1 MSSEFVLNVTA
12 RQRVLGWLQPHRI
25 VLIALA
31 LLIVICVALF
41 MRWDWLPSY
50 AGLDGVHAHDDLL
63 EDLSRQAIDA
73 HVRTLSGFGRR
84 LHQIDPSLLTRVE
97 QVDHPIVAAGIEAR
111 MYELEAIRSWERN
124 PQIYAEIIGSSLA
137 GQALFAYAPE
147 AERARRVVSK
157 LRQVPRLVQAA
168 RDNIKECP
176 GIFVKV
182 GLESWRGTLRFIE
195 SDLPRAFSGLDDLHI
210 LGDLADT
217 STEAATAIKSYLD
230 YLETDLAPR
239 AKASFRLGRERF
251 EQKLKLED
259 GVDLSSDRL
268 LAIALR
274 ELSAVQEE
282 FRKVAGRLNGGD
294 PIEAWRRAKEQHP
307 APGQLISVAEAQVAE
322 LEEFLRTQDLVSLPD
337 SEPVVVAPSPDF
349 YRWAFASMWTPGPFE
364 SKPSRAYYYLTD
376 VDRSWSPDRQKEH
389 LRDFNIPTLWNIS
402 IHEVYP
408 GHFLHFRHLR
418 QVESKVRKS
427 TLFAPASFVEGWA
440 HYCEHMMVEAGFRR
454 GDVTIRIGQ
463 LAEALVRLARFVVAI
478 RLHCEDLSV
487 EQGMRFFRDEAFLE
501 ETTARREAERG
512 TFDPTYLVYSL
523 GKLMMLKLRRD
534 YKEQQGGKYSL
545 RAFHDAVLS
554 QGSAPFWALRRLLLG
569 ETVDASL
576 E

>member
-1 MSSEFVLNVTA
+1 
-12 RQRVLGWLQPHRI
+12 
-25 VLIALA
+25 
-31 LLIVICVALF
+31 
-41 MRWDWLPSY
+41 
-50 AGLDGVHAHDDLL
+50 
-63 EDLSRQAIDA
+63 
-73 HVRTLSGFGRR
+73 
-84 LHQIDPSLLTRVE
+84 
-97 QVDHPIVAAGIEAR
+97 
-111 MYELEAIRSWERN
+111 
-124 PQIYAEIIGSSLA
+124 
-137 GQALFAYAPE
+137 
-147 AERARRVVSK
+147 
-157 LRQVPRLVQAA
+157 
-168 RDNIKECP
+168 
-176 GIFVKV
+176 
-182 GLESWRGTLRFIE
+182 
-195 SDLPRAFSGLDDLHI
+195 LPRAFSGLDDLRI

-217 STEAATAIKSYLD
+217 STEAAASIKSYLD

-259 GVDLSSDRL
+259 GVEIGADRL

-294 PIEAWRRAKEQHP
+294 PIDAWRRAKEEHP
-307 APGQLISVAEAQVAE
+307 EPGQLISVAESQVGE
-322 LEEFLRTQDLVSLPD
+322 LEEFLRAQDLVSLLD

-376 VDRSWSPDRQKEH
+376 VDRSWPPDRQKEH

-418 QVESKVRKS
+418 QVDSKVRKS

-440 HYCEHMMVEAGFRR
+440 HYCEQMMVEAGFRR
-454 GDVTIRIGQ
+454 GDVAIRIGQ

-534 YKEQQGGKYSL
+534 YKEKQGGRYSL
-545 RAFHDAVLS
+545 RAFHDAVLA
-554 QGSAPFWALRRLLLG
+554 QGSAPFWALRRLLLD

>member
-1 MSSEFVLNVTA
+1 MYPSEPFPHFVDDY
-12 RQRVLGWLQPHRI
+12 
-25 VLIALA
+25 LA
-31 LLIVICVALF
+31 YLHEA
-41 MRWDWLPSY
+41 LPSY

-84 LHQIDPSLLTRVE
+84 LHQIEPSVLSRVE

-111 MYELEAIRSWERN
+111 MYELEVVRSWERN

-195 SDLPRAFSGLDDLHI
+195 SDLPRAFAGLDDLHI

-230 YLETDLAPR
+230 YLENDLAPR

-251 EQKLKLED
+251 ERKLKLED

-274 ELSAVQEE
+274 ELGAVQEE

-294 PIEAWRRAKEQHP
+294 PVEAWRKAKEQHP
-307 APGQLISVAEAQVAE
+307 APGQLISVAEAQVGE

-337 SEPVVVAPSPDF
+337 AEPVVVAPSPDF

-376 VDRSWSPDRQKEH
+376 VDRNWPPDRQKEH

-454 GDVTIRIGQ
+454 GDVTIRLGQ

-554 QGSAPFWALRRLLLG
+554 QGSAPFWALRRLLLN

>member
-1 MSSEFVLNVTA
+1 MYPSEPFPHFVDDY
-12 RQRVLGWLQPHRI
+12 
-25 VLIALA
+25 LA
-31 LLIVICVALF
+31 YLHEA
-41 MRWDWLPSY
+41 LPSY

-501 ETTARREAERG
+501 EATARREAERG

>member
-1 MSSEFVLNVTA
+1 MYPSEPFPHFVDDY
-12 RQRVLGWLQPHRI
+12 
-25 VLIALA
+25 LA
-31 LLIVICVALF
+31 YLHEA
-41 MRWDWLPSY
+41 LPSY

-73 HVRTLSGFGRR
+73 HVRALSGFGRR
-84 LHQIDPSLLTRVE
+84 LHQIDPSVLPRVE

-111 MYELEAIRSWERN
+111 MYELEVVRSWERN

-195 SDLPRAFSGLDDLHI
+195 SDLPRAFASLDDLRI

-230 YLETDLAPR
+230 YLENDLAAR

-251 EQKLKLED
+251 ERKLKLED
-259 GVDLSSDRL
+259 GVDLSADRL

-282 FRKVAGRLNGGD
+282 FRKVAGRLNGTD
-294 PIEAWRRAKEQHP
+294 PIEAWRKAKEQHP
-307 APGQLISVAEAQVAE
+307 APGELISIAEAQVGE

-337 SEPVVVAPSPDF
+337 AEPVVVAPSPDF

-376 VDRSWSPDRQKEH
+376 VDRNWPPDRQKEH

-418 QVESKVRKS
+418 QVDSKVRKS
-427 TLFAPASFVEGWA
+427 TLFAPASLVEGWA

-454 GDVTIRIGQ
+454 GDVTIRLGQ

-554 QGSAPFWALRRLLLG
+554 QGSAPFWALRRLLLN

>member
-1 MSSEFVLNVTA
+1 MYPSEPFPHFVDDY
-12 RQRVLGWLQPHRI
+12 
-25 VLIALA
+25 LA
-31 LLIVICVALF
+31 YLHEA
-41 MRWDWLPSY
+41 LPSY

-63 EDLSRQAIDA
+63 EDLSRQGIDA

-84 LHQIDPSLLTRVE
+84 LHQIDPTHLAGVE
-97 QVDHPIVAAGIEAR
+97 RVDHPIVAAGIEAR
-111 MYELEAIRSWERN
+111 MYELEVVRSWERN

-168 RDNIKECP
+168 RDNIKDCP

-217 STEAATAIKSYLD
+217 STEAATIKSYLE

-251 EQKLKLED
+251 EKKLKLED
-259 GVDLSSDRL
+259 GVDISSDRL

-274 ELSAVQEE
+274 ELGAVQEE

-294 PIEAWRRAKEQHP
+294 PIEAWRKAKEQHP
-307 APGQLISVAEAQVAE
+307 APGQLIAVAEAQVGE
-322 LEEFLRTQDLVSLPD
+322 LEEFLRSQDLVTLPD

-454 GDVTIRIGQ
+454 GDVTIRLGQ

-534 YKEQQGGKYSL
+534 YKEKQGGKYSL
-545 RAFHDAVLS
+545 RGFHDAVLS

>member
-1 MSSEFVLNVTA
+1 MYPSEPFPHFVDDY
-12 RQRVLGWLQPHRI
+12 
-25 VLIALA
+25 LA
-31 LLIVICVALF
+31 YLHEA
-41 MRWDWLPSY
+41 LPSY

-84 LHQIDPSLLTRVE
+84 LHQIDPTHLSRVE
-97 QVDHPIVAAGIEAR
+97 QVDHPIVAAGIEGR
-111 MYELEAIRSWERN
+111 MYELEVVRSWERN

-157 LRQVPRLVQAA
+157 LRQVPRVVQAA
-168 RDNIKECP
+168 RDNIKDCP

-217 STEAATAIKSYLD
+217 STEAATAIKSYID

-251 EQKLKLED
+251 ERKLKLED
-259 GVDLSSDRL
+259 GVELSSERL

-274 ELSAVQEE
+274 ELALVQEE

-294 PIEAWRRAKEQHP
+294 PIEAWRKAKEQHP
-307 APGQLISVAEAQVAE
+307 APGQLIAVAEAQVSE
-322 LEEFLRTQDLVSLPD
+322 LEEFLRTEELVTLPD

-376 VDRSWSPDRQKEH
+376 VDRSWPPDRQKEH

-454 GDVTIRIGQ
+454 GDVTIRLGQ

-501 ETTARREAERG
+501 EATARREAERG

-545 RAFHDAVLS
+545 RSFHDAVLS